1 MLSGSVTFN
10 HLLYQGDVT
19 RSTFLV
25 FLGCEMTANSA
36 GEGPG
41 PMKITAKPAPGHDFT
56 PQTEQI
62 LSSYAEIRH
71 KDLGN

>member
-1 MLSGSVTFN
+1 MLSGSMTFN

-25 FLGCEMTANSA
+25 LLGGEMTADSA
-36 GEGPG
+36 GQEPG
-41 PMKITAKPAPGHDFT
+41 PIKITAKPAPGQDFT

-62 LSSYAEIRH
+62 LSSYAEIH
-71 KDLGN
+71 H